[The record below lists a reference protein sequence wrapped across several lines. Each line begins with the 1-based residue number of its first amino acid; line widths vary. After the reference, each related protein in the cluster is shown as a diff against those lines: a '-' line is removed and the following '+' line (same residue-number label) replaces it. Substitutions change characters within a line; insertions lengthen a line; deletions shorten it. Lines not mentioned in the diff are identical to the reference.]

1 MRHASAMGSPERIKL
16 VGVGVRL
23 TLDVGG
29 IISWAG
35 AWDGIKEEK
44 GES

>member
-1 MRHASAMGSPERIKL
+1 MVRHISAKLSAERINWS
-16 VGVGVRL
+16 GGVRL
-23 TLDVGG
+23 TLDVDG